1 MNPQDLGSISNLE
14 KQTGVKLV
22 AKDANGNIVPLPN
35 AQVPIPAFSQQQVV
49 SVANMIATDDLP
61 ANSTFTCDVIGGPNP
76 SVGPVTINFQTHNA
90 NGTQGFTE
98 PVTVTITLDPSI
110 PGPATQLVVTPGV
123 IGPQ

>member
-76 SVGPVTINFQTHNA
+76 SVGPVT
-90 NGTQGFTE
+90 
-98 PVTVTITLDPSI
+98 VTITLDPSI